1 MFKRIKLLIDAESYK
16 EIKKASFLLI
26 ADGIFHGF
34 NYGMLFFTLLNLVN
48 GTLTSNK
55 VLKYTIIM
63 IAASLIRYFLLN
75 KGYTKV
81 QISGSKA
88 IKNLRIRMGDYI
100 RDINMGFFNK
110 NNIGEL
116 TNIMTNDLRDFEQ
129 WITHM
134 IPTSSK
140 LLVLLI
146 YLTITIIAIQPKLG
160 LIQIGI
166 IAVCLPLIGF
176 CSDAIK
182 KTGYMS
188 KKVRARMLS
197 RVIEY
202 VKGME
207 CFKSFNLVGESFK
220 NLKNSLL
227 DLKKESIR
235 LELNAAKYVM
245 PMTIIINISFP
256 IVMAIGVNDFIRGSI
271 DAENLMMFVIMSLAL
286 TNIMRGFIKIY
297 AESRYF
303 SLSCDKLLSI
313 IETPQISHDLE
324 KYNFKNYDIEFKN
337 VDFEYIEGKQVLKNI
352 SFLAKE
358 NQRTALVGESGSGK
372 STVLNLIT
380 RFWDAGSG
388 EITIGGLDVKKLY
401 VDELLRHISMVFQD
415 VYLLQDTIYENIR
428 MGNENVSKEDVVNA
442 AKLANCHDFI
452 MKLPEGYDTVIQ
464 EGGESLSGGEKQRIS
479 IARAILKDAPIVLL
493 DEATASLDADN
504 EYEIQNAI
512 KKITKDKTVL
522 VIAHRLNTIK
532 DSDQILVFEDGNII
546 EGGSHDELIV
556 KGGKYSGMYKSMCEA
571 KEWQI

>member
-1 MFKRIKLLIDAESYK
+1 
-16 EIKKASFLLI
+16 
-26 ADGIFHGF
+26 
-34 NYGMLFFTLLNLVN
+34 
-48 GTLTSNK
+48 
-55 VLKYTIIM
+55 
-63 IAASLIRYFLLN
+63 
-75 KGYTKV
+75 
-81 QISGSKA
+81 
-88 IKNLRIRMGDYI
+88 
-100 RDINMGFFNK
+100 
-110 NNIGEL
+110 
-116 TNIMTNDLRDFEQ
+116 
-129 WITHM
+129 
-134 IPTSSK
+134 
-140 LLVLLI
+140 
-146 YLTITIIAIQPKLG
+146 
-160 LIQIGI
+160 
-166 IAVCLPLIGF
+166 
-176 CSDAIK
+176 
-182 KTGYMS
+182 
-188 KKVRARMLS
+188 
-197 RVIEY
+197 
-202 VKGME
+202 
-207 CFKSFNLVGESFK
+207 
-220 NLKNSLL
+220 
-227 DLKKESIR
+227 
-235 LELNAAKYVM
+235 M

-286 TNIMRGFIKIY
+286 TNIMKGFIKIY